1 MSTISSP
8 GIGSGL
14 DVQSIV
20 TQLVALERKP
30 IDDLQTK
37 AATIQTQLSSFGLLQ
52 SYTTNLRD
60 IADRLSKSDFW
71 TAATASSS
79 DPLSVSATAAV
90 GAAAGSYSI
99 EVSKLAKAQSLASQP
114 YAASG
119 TVVGTGTLHIQVGT
133 WNDPPTVFTA
143 DGSKPMVDV
152 TIGAADNT
160 LDKIKAKI
168 NAANAGVTA
177 AIVHDANG
185 YRLSLRSNTTGAAS
199 AVRIDVTDGDGAN
212 TDASGLSALAFDP
225 AVAASP
231 TIQTQAAQNAQATI
245 NGLAVTS
252 ASNTLDGV
260 VDGVTLTLAKETTAP
275 VDVRVALDTASLKKG
290 IADFAKAF
298 SDMNTYI
305 SAQTKYDAATKKAA
319 ALQGDRPTLSVQSSL
334 RNVFLDASSASASFA
349 RLSDI
354 GLSLQ
359 TDGTL
364 KVNDTKLAAALAN
377 PNEVARL
384 FSSTTSSDPNEQGFA
399 VRVKSL
405 ASQLIAS
412 GGAIT
417 THTKAL
423 RDSIARNSAQQTRLE
438 QRVAAMQE
446 RLTKQYAG
454 LDTTIAQT
462 KSVNSTLTQ
471 SLAML
476 QAQSESIAKNG

>member
-1 MSTISSP
+1 SAMSTISSP

-79 DPLSVSATAAV
+79 DPLSVSATAA
-90 GAAAGSYSI
+90 
-99 EVSKLAKAQSLASQP
+99 
-114 YAASG
+114 
-119 TVVGTGTLHIQVGT
+119 
-133 WNDPPTVFTA
+133 
-143 DGSKPMVDV
+143 
-152 TIGAADNT
+152 
-160 LDKIKAKI
+160 
-168 NAANAGVTA
+168 
-177 AIVHDANG
+177 
-185 YRLSLRSNTTGAAS
+185 
-199 AVRIDVTDGDGAN
+199 
-212 TDASGLSALAFDP
+212 DP

-305 SAQTKYDAATKKAA
+305 SAQTKYDAATRKAA
-319 ALQGDRPTLSVQSSL
+319 ALQGDRPTLSVQSTL
-334 RNVFLDASSASASFA
+334 RNVFL
-349 RLSDI
+349 
-354 GLSLQ
+354 
-359 TDGTL
+359 
-364 KVNDTKLAAALAN
+364 
-377 PNEVARL
+377 
-384 FSSTTSSDPNEQGFA
+384 
-399 VRVKSL
+399 
-405 ASQLIAS
+405 
-412 GGAIT
+412 
-417 THTKAL
+417 
-423 RDSIARNSAQQTRLE
+423 
-438 QRVAAMQE
+438 
-446 RLTKQYAG
+446 
-454 LDTTIAQT
+454 
-462 KSVNSTLTQ
+462 
-471 SLAML
+471 
-476 QAQSESIAKNG
+476 